1 MGAEPVNPALRR
13 LRQDNQ
19 YGFEVSFG
27 YIVSSKLAGTTE
39 LASVSKYTLMCTC
52 MSVCKHKRE
61 GERGRGKERERQ
73 EWREGGK
80 KGEEMKGR
88 KEKGRDYI
96 V

>member
-1 MGAEPVNPALRR
+1 MGAEPVIPALRR

-39 LASVSKYTLMCTC
+39 LASVSKYTFMCTC
-52 MSVCKHKRE
+52 MSACKPKRE
-61 GERGRGKERERQ
+61 GEREAGMEGGRQERRRNEGKER
-73 EWREGGK
+73 REGS
-80 KGEEMKGR
+80 
-88 KEKGRDYI
+88 YI

>member
-1 MGAEPVNPALRR
+1 MGAEPVIPALRR

-52 MSVCKHKRE
+52 MSACKHKRE
-61 GERGRGKERERQ
+61 GERGRERGRNGG
-73 EWREGGK
+73 REA
-80 KGEEMKGR
+80 R
-88 KEKGRDYI
+88 KEKK
-96 V
+96 

>member
-1 MGAEPVNPALRR
+1 MGAEPVIPALRR

-52 MSVCKHKRE
+52 MSACKHKRE
-61 GERGRGKERERQ
+61 RGRERQ

-88 KEKGRDYI
+88 REGKGVI
-96 V
+96 